1 MWDESMPDYK
11 AVNDLFYSFHSEF
24 EAIVMDMIGEKIDKR
39 TVDIMFENFDSLEEE
54 YHNRIKDFYGK
65 EDEDEFI

>member
-1 MWDESMPDYK
+1 MWGDSMPDYK

-24 EAIVMDMIGEKIDKR
+24 EVIVMDMIGEKIDKR
-39 TVDIMFENFDSLEEE
+39 TLDTMFEDFDSLQEE

-65 EDEDEFI
+65 DEEDEFI

>member
-1 MWDESMPDYK
+1 MWGESMPDYK

-24 EAIVMDMIGEKIDKR
+24 EAIVMDMATDKIDKR
-39 TVDIMFENFDSLEEE
+39 TLDTMFEDFDNLQEE
-54 YHNRIKDFYGK
+54 YHNRIKEIYGK